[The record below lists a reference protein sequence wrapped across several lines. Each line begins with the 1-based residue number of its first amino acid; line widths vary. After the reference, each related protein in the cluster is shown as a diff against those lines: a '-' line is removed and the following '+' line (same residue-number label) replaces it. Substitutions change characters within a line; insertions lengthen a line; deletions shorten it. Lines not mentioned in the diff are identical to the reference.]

1 MGAERKSWAGV
12 ALAALIIVVAG
23 CGGQDRTS
31 PSSSPMATVT
41 LRPDAETTVP
51 DAANQA
57 SPPTDP
63 QSTKLADGTTTP
75 SPPAAPAADARTL
88 DLDVPD
94 GAYAVIWV
102 RRGSRVTLRTDPG
115 GGSVVTKLGKR
126 TAFGSPTVLGVVR
139 QVGRWAA
146 VTTAKLPNG
155 RLAWVKLDPRR
166 LNGGWT
172 RLSIVVDLSA
182 RRATLQSGDRVVRAF
197 PVTVGAPGVE
207 TPTGRFSVTDTFRG
221 DLDPAAYGC
230 CALALSATQPHLPT
244 GWLGGNRIAIHGT
257 TGPLGV
263 AASHGCVRAANSDVS
278 ALVDKIPLGTPV
290 FIRT

>member
-1 MGAERKSWAGV
+1 MGAERKSWAGL

-31 PSSSPMATVT
+31 PSPPPTATVT
-41 LRPDAETTVP
+41 LQADAETTVP
-51 DAANQA
+51 DAADQA
-57 SPPTDP
+57 PPPTDP
-63 QSTKLADGTTTP
+63 QSTKLAGETTTP
-75 SPPAAPAADARTL
+75 PTSAADPRTL

-102 RRGSRVTLRTDPG
+102 RHGSRVTLRTDPG
-115 GGSVVTKLGKR
+115 GGSVVASLGKR
-126 TAFGSPTVLGVVR
+126 TEFGSPTVLGVAR

-172 RLSIVVDLSA
+172 RLSIVVDLSGAARDAPKRRPRRARFPGDRRRA
-182 RRATLQSGDRVVRAF
+182 RRRRRPRADSRS
-197 PVTVGAPGVE
+197 PTPSAAVSTRPRTGAARWP
-207 TPTGRFSVTDTFRG
+207 
-221 DLDPAAYGC
+221 
-230 CALALSATQPHLPT
+230 SARPSRTCRP

-257 TGPLGV
+257 SGTARRRRLARLRARRKRRRLGAGRRGPPRDSPV
-263 AASHGCVRAANSDVS
+263 SIRA
-278 ALVDKIPLGTPV
+278 
-290 FIRT
+290 

>member
-1 MGAERKSWAGV
+1 MGAECKSWAGL
-12 ALAALIIVVAG
+12 ALAALIILVAG

-31 PSSSPMATVT
+31 SPPPTATVT
-41 LRPDAETTVP
+41 LQADAETTVP
-51 DAANQA
+51 DAADQA

-63 QSTKLADGTTTP
+63 QSTKLAGETTTP
-75 SPPAAPAADARTL
+75 PTPAADPRAL

-102 RRGSRVTLRTDPG
+102 RHGSRVTLRTDPG
-115 GGSVVTKLGKR
+115 GGSVVARLGKR
-126 TAFGSPTVLGVVR
+126 TEFGSPTVLGVVR

-155 RLAWVKLDPRR
+155 RFAWVKLNPRR
-166 LNGGWT
+166 LDGGWT

-257 TGPLGV
+257 SGPLGV
-263 AASHGCVRAANSDVS
+263 AASHGCVRAANTEVS
-278 ALVDKIPLGTPV
+278 ALVDKVPLGTPV
-290 FIRT
+290 FIRS